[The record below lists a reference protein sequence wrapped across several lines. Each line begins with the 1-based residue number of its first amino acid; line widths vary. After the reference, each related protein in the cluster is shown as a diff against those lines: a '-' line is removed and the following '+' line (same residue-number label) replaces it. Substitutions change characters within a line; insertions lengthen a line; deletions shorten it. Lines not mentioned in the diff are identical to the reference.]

1 MFLMPSRYEPCGL
14 NQIYSLRYG
23 TVPIV
28 RATGGLDD
36 TIVQFNPATG
46 AGTGFKFEPYK
57 STALLACVR
66 EALKVF
72 RNQKAWRKLQLN
84 GMAKDFSWK
93 ASAAAYVAVYEEARG
108 ARIPSAAISS
118 N

>member
-1 MFLMPSRYEPCGL
+1 
-14 NQIYSLRYG
+14 
-23 TVPIV
+23 
-28 RATGGLDD
+28 
-36 TIVQFNPATG
+36 
-46 AGTGFKFEPYK
+46 
-57 STALLACVR
+57 VR
-66 EALKVF
+66 EALKAF
-72 RNQKAWRKLQLN
+72 RDQKAWRKLQLN